1 MDNVKHYGNLFPLD
15 ETICK
20 ECIHRLSRIIV
31 PLDLDDFF
39 IEEDLNKMGLDDG
52 ESVAVEQHAC
62 LKTNQDLNY
71 LVQECNHFSNNT
83 KSEFFKNN
91 PYA

>member
-20 ECIHRLSRIIV
+20 GCIHRLSRIIV
-31 PLDLDDFF
+31 PLDAEDFF
-39 IEEDLNKMGLDDG
+39 IEEDLDKMGLDDG
-52 ESVAVEQHAC
+52 ESIVVEQHSC
-62 LKTNQDLNY
+62 LKINQDLNY
-71 LVQECNHFSNNT
+71 LVQECNHFSSNP
-83 KSEFFKNN
+83 EYGFFKSN